1 VSSFVEREGY
11 AVTVR
16 PPSVVTTVAAV
27 RRDAGDEAQ
36 DADATLD
43 LPRSRHGAG

>member
-1 VSSFVEREGY
+1 VP
-11 AVTVR
+11 

-27 RRDAGDEAQ
+27 RRDAGDEAL

-43 LPRSRHGAG
+43 LPSLPARDRMTASGGRQ